1 MFYLLLVVVVF
12 VVARS
17 PVVDVTVASRSDA
30 SVLRAF
36 AV

>member
-17 PVVDVTVASRSDA
+17 PVVDVTVASRSEA